1 MPAIVLVDRASELG
15 ARIALAV
22 AVTCGFVL
30 VGRLLA
36 PVVRRVLDRRRRP
49 SYTRVFVGLFRVAIA
64 LVGVLASL
72 TLAFPSVR
80 VADVLAIF
88 GIVSVA
94 AGFAFKD
101 TFENLL
107 AGVLLMLHDP
117 FKSGD
122 EVTVAGAT
130 GTVEGVTV
138 RETLLRG
145 HDGRRYFVP
154 NSKVMTDVIDVGTDR
169 AAVRQVFSLSLDRN
183 CDLQLIRAAISE
195 ALVGAVGVLSHPPP
209 DAVVTDLVD
218 GDPVLT
224 CRFWA
229 RSSRAASTAA
239 RDAAITAVLARLV
252 SDNVPSSNPEHR
264 VIITNDA
271 RAGVQDPRHRSFEHN
286 RSNEQD

>member
-1 MPAIVLVDRASELG
+1 MNSEVVGSETIDRAAELG
-15 ARIALAV
+15 GRIAIAV
-22 AVTCGFVL
+22 GVTVAFVIA
-30 VGRLLA
+30 GRLVSPL
-36 PVVRRVLDRRRRP
+36 VRALLNRRRRP
-49 SYTRVFVGLFRVAIA
+49 SYTRVFSGLFRVAVVLIGL
-64 LVGVLASL
+64 LVSL

-107 AGVLLMLHDP
+107 AGVLLMLRDP

-122 EVTVAGAT
+122 QVTVAGTT

-154 NSKVMTDVIDVGTDR
+154 NAKVMMDVIDVETHR
-169 AAVRQVFSLSLDRN
+169 VAVRQTFSLPVDRG
-183 CDLQLIRAAISE
+183 CDL
-195 ALVGAVGVLSHPPP
+195 ALVGEAIRDALAGVEGVAADPAP
-209 DAVVTDLVD
+209 DVMVVDIVD
-218 GDPVLT
+218 GDPILD

-229 RSSRAASTAA
+229 GSTRAAATAA

-252 SDNVPSSNPEHR
+252 ADGVPAPIPEHR
-264 VIITNDA
+264 VIIVA
-271 RAGVQDPRHRSFEHN
+271 DPELRP
-286 RSNEQD
+286 

>member
-1 MPAIVLVDRASELG
+1 MSASALTERAAELG
-15 ARIALAV
+15 GRIAVAA
-22 AVTCGFVL
+22 AVTVGFV
-30 VGRLLA
+30 VIGRLLA
-36 PVVRRVLDRRRRP
+36 PLVRRLLDRRGRP
-49 SYTRVFVGLFRVAIA
+49 SYTRVFTGLFRVVVVV
-64 LVGVLASL
+64 VGVLASL

-122 EVTVAGAT
+122 QVTVAGTT

-145 HDGRRYFVP
+145 NDGRRYFIP
-154 NSKVMTDVIDVGTDR
+154 NAKVMTDVIDVETDR
-169 AAVRQVFSLSLDRN
+169 AAVRQVFSVPVDRTCDLDRV
-183 CDLQLIRAAISE
+183 RVAIGE
-195 ALVGAVGVLSHPPP
+195 ALGAADGVLADPPP
-209 DAVVTDLVD
+209 DAVVSDLVD

-229 RSSRAASTAA
+229 GSARAASTAA

-252 SDNVPSSNPEHR
+252 ADNVATPTPEHR
-264 VIITNDA
+264 VVMTSDA
-271 RAGVQDPRHRSFEHN
+271 EAGSRS
-286 RSNEQD
+286 R

>member
-1 MPAIVLVDRASELG
+1 MWSSEIIDRASELG
-15 ARIALAV
+15 GRILIAV
-22 AVTCGFVL
+22 AVTAAFIL
-30 VGRLLA
+30 AGRLVSPL
-36 PVVRRVLDRRRRP
+36 VRRLLDRRGRP
-49 SYTRVFVGLFRVAIA
+49 SYTRVFAGLFRVAVG

-107 AGVLLMLHDP
+107 AGVLLMLRDP

-122 EVTVAGAT
+122 QVTVAGTT

-154 NSKVMTDVIDVGTDR
+154 NAKVMTDVIDVETDR
-169 AAVRQVFSLSLDRN
+169 AAVRQVFHLTIDRT
-183 CDLQLIRAAISE
+183 CDLHQVRAAISD
-195 ALVGAVGVLSHPPP
+195 ALASADGVLDDPAP
-209 DAVVTDLVD
+209 DAVVTDVVD
-218 GDPVLT
+218 GDPVMA

-229 RSSRAASTAA
+229 GSTRSASTAA
-239 RDAAITAVLARLV
+239 RDEAITAVLARLV
-252 SDNVPSSNPEHR
+252 ADGIPTPTPEHR
-264 VIITNDA
+264 VTLTTGADISPPDA
-271 RAGVQDPRHRSFEHN
+271 DTASGT
-286 RSNEQD
+286 

>member
-1 MPAIVLVDRASELG
+1 MTTLVDRAAELG
-15 ARIALAV
+15 GRIALAV
-22 AVTCGFVL
+22 AVTVGFVL

-36 PVVRRVLDRRRRP
+36 PLVRRMLDRRGRP
-49 SYTRVFVGLFRVAIA
+49 SYTRVFAGLFRVAVA
-64 LVGVLASL
+64 VVGVLASL

-107 AGVLLMLHDP
+107 AGVLLMLRDP

-122 EVTVAGAT
+122 QVTVAGTT

-154 NSKVMTDVIDVGTDR
+154 NAKVMTDVIDVETDR
-169 AAVRQVFSLSLDRN
+169 AAVRQVFTVPIDRACN
-183 CDLQLIRAAISE
+183 LRRIREAVADALAA
-195 ALVGAVGVLSHPPP
+195 ADGVLADPPP
-209 DAVVTDLVD
+209 DAVVTDIVE

-229 RSSRAASTAA
+229 GSTRAASTAA

-252 SDNVPSSNPEHR
+252 ADNVPTPTPEHR
-264 VIITNDA
+264 VIVTAEGAN
-271 RAGVQDPRHRSFEHN
+271 QPP
-286 RSNEQD
+286 

>member
-1 MPAIVLVDRASELG
+1 MDRAAELG
-15 ARIALAV
+15 GRIALAA
-22 AVTCGFVL
+22 AVTFGFVIA
-30 VGRLLA
+30 GRLLA
-36 PVVRRVLDRRRRP
+36 PLVRRMLKRRGRL
-49 SYTRVFVGLFRVAIA
+49 SYTRVFTGLFRVAIV

-107 AGVLLMLHDP
+107 AGVVLMLRDP
-117 FKSGD
+117 FQSGD
-122 EVTVAGAT
+122 QVTVAGTT

-154 NSKVMTDVIDVGTDR
+154 NAKVMTDIIDVETDR
-169 AAVRQVFSLSLDRN
+169 AAVRQAFRLHVERTG
-183 CDLQLIRAAISE
+183 DLNHIRAIISD
-195 ALVGAVGVLSHPPP
+195 ALGDADGVLADPPP
-209 DAVVTDLVD
+209 DAVVTDIVD
-218 GDPVLT
+218 GDPVMT

-229 RSSRAASTAA
+229 GSTRAASTAA
-239 RDAAITAVLARLV
+239 RDTAITAVLARLV
-252 SDNVPSSNPEHR
+252 AEDVLAPSPVHR
-264 VIITNDA
+264 VIIAADDA
-271 RAGVQDPRHRSFEHN
+271 AQQGADRTAGVESAP
-286 RSNEQD
+286 

>member
-1 MPAIVLVDRASELG
+1 MSASALLERASELG
-15 ARIALAV
+15 GRIMIAA
-22 AVTCGFVL
+22 AVTVGFVL
-30 VGRLLA
+30 LARLSA
-36 PVVRRVLDRRRRP
+36 PLVRRVLDRRGRP
-49 SYTRVFVGLFRVAIA
+49 SYTRVFAGLFRVVVV

-107 AGVLLMLHDP
+107 AGVLLMLRDP

-122 EVTVAGAT
+122 QVTVAGTT

-154 NSKVMTDVIDVGTDR
+154 NAKVMTDVIDVETDR
-169 AAVRQVFSLSLDRN
+169 AAVRQTFVLAVDRT
-183 CDLQLIRAAISE
+183 CDLQRIRTAIGE
-195 ALVGAVGVLSHPPP
+195 ALADADGVLADPRP

-218 GDPVLT
+218 GDPLLT

-229 RSSRAASTAA
+229 GSTRAASSAA

-252 SDNVPSSNPEHR
+252 ADDVPTPAPEHR
-264 VIITNDA
+264 VIMTAVPSRDPGHRPSDNPTEND
-271 RAGVQDPRHRSFEHN
+271 
-286 RSNEQD
+286 